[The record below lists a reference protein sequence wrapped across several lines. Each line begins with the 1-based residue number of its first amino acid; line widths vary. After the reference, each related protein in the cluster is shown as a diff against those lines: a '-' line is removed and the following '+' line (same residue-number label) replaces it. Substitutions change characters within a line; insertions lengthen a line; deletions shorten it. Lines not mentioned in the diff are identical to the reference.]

1 MLIFVKKQ
9 MKKDDKFSST
19 EVGALIEA
27 LRSEI
32 KPVLESIPDMQNK
45 LDSIFEQVGKNT
57 EKLGIL
63 ETAAKAHTEK
73 TELNR
78 QLITR
83 VLEELK
89 SKVDRGVFEILEKKV
104 ASLIS

>member
-1 MLIFVKKQ
+1 MEKRIKKE
-9 MKKDDKFSST
+9 DKFSST

-32 KPVLESIPDMQNK
+32 QPVLKAIPGMQNK

-63 ETAAKAHTEK
+63 EIAVK
-73 TELNR
+73 R
-78 QLITR
+78 I
-83 VLEELK
+83 LEELK
-89 SKVDRGVFEILEKKV
+89 SKVNRSDFEILEKKV
-104 ASLIS
+104 ASLTNGNK